1 MADKVGLNG
10 ESIAHLDEDSFIKP
24 DAKYRENWYD
34 FLNWQRTSWAP
45 TWKFAHNKS
54 IRPALISYSVQKKDL
69 GGIGYCGK
77 TFNDATS
84 RES

>member
-24 DAKYRENWYD
+24 DAKYRENC
-34 FLNWQRTSWAP
+34 WAP

>member
-34 FLNWQRTSWAP
+34 FLN
-45 TWKFAHNKS
+45 
-54 IRPALISYSVQKKDL
+54 
-69 GGIGYCGK
+69 
-77 TFNDATS
+77 
-84 RES
+84 